1 MSNYVKKYFTEADIK
16 AIGDAIRAVEENT
29 SGEIRV
35 VIRQQRTWRERKQT
49 LENIARA
56 EFLRLGMDK
65 TQQRTGVLILVIL
78 RDRQLYIFADE
89 GIYSKIDQA
98 SLAVIAQDIV
108 KKFSSNDYR
117 GGILEGIQ
125 RVGNI
130 LAQHFPKQ
138 PNDANELPNDVVV
151 R

>member
-16 AIGDAIRAVEENT
+16 EIGDSIRAAEENT

-35 VIRQQRTWRERKQT
+35 VIRQQRTWREKKQT

-56 EFLRLGMDK
+56 EFLKLGMDK
-65 TQQRTGVLILVIL
+65 TQHRTGVLILVIL
-78 RDRQLYIFADE
+78 RDRQLYILADE

-98 SLAVIAQDIV
+98 SWAVIAQDIV
-108 KKFSSNDYR
+108 KKFSNNDYR

-138 PNDANELPNDVVV
+138 PGDVNELPNDVVV